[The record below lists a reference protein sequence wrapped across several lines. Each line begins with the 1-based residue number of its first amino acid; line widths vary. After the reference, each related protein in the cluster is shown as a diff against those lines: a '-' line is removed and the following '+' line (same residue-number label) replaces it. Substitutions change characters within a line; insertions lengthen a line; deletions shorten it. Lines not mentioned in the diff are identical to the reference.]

1 MSKWFNKCQTVLY
14 QYKPTEAIE
23 CLQQLSLKK
32 DLIWS
37 SETLVLVM
45 SDIERTQL
53 DFWSQDEF
61 TELLCLQ
68 NGSTEHRN
76 NWDVMKSPV
85 LTYNRPWQHIIKI
98 NNSVIPFLVLHN
110 NKKKSLGHSK
120 TNPTAISWTLHEER
134 RNFGISPF
142 SRHKTVLFA
151 YKKNRHEILF
161 LPSLQSCSKQKSLTV
176 LCEGCIHTFPEIL
189 LYVE

>member
-1 MSKWFNKCQTVLY
+1 MWTGFYSYVSMSEWFNKCQTVLY
-14 QYKPTEAIE
+14 QYKPAEAIE

-37 SETLVLVM
+37 SETLMLVM

-85 LTYNRPWQHIIKI
+85 STYNRPWQHIIKI

-110 NKKKSLGHSK
+110 NQKKVFRTFKNKSHCNQLK
-120 TNPTAISWTLHEER
+120 TAWRKKEFWHLSIL
-134 RNFGISPF
+134 
-142 SRHKTVLFA
+142 KT
-151 YKKNRHEILF
+151 
-161 LPSLQSCSKQKSLTV
+161 
-176 LCEGCIHTFPEIL
+176 
-189 LYVE
+189 